1 MQTNCDITTI
11 SLAKQESQE
20 CAADRQLLAL
30 NSELEAMKVQIQIT
44 QSLMQYSTGPEETAR
59 YVAKLVQ
66 YRSEVQRLSTE
77 IAAFTK
83 GDMATTNV
91 FVDNLLSNAKT
102 MMGLFTRGV
111 TMAAAMVTV
120 AMAAAP
126 AAANVDGGDGDG
138 SVVNVDEG
146 DVVVGDNGG
155 N

>member
-1 MQTNCDITTI
+1 M
-11 SLAKQESQE
+11 AE
-20 CAADRQLLAL
+20 
-30 NSELEAMKVQIQIT
+30 
-44 QSLMQYSTGPEETAR
+44 
-59 YVAKLVQ
+59 LVQ

-146 DVVVGDNGG
+146 DVVGDNGG